1 MNAAPALRDPA
12 PVHCSYHPQV
22 ETLLRCSRCGK
33 PICPRCGVRTPV
45 GMRCP
50 DCAGVA
56 KQVLPLGAAGL
67 LRALAFGLAV
77 ALPIGLLMGIAP
89 RWDFYLGLVLGFGAA
104 EMVARAVP
112 GRTGPDMQAIAVLA
126 VLAALLLSRF
136 VTAATLGVS
145 LADLDLMRPQVQKA
159 LHLRPLPDLVFAA
172 IPLIIAIFR
181 FR

>member
-1 MNAAPALRDPA
+1 MSAPSTITGPA
-12 PVHCSYHPQV
+12 PVRCTYHPTV

-33 PICPRCGVRTPV
+33 PICPKCGVRTPV

-56 KQVLPLGAAGL
+56 AQVLPLGVPGF
-67 LRALAFGLAV
+67 LRALGFGMAV
-77 ALPIGLLMGIAP
+77 ALPIAVVMGFAP
-89 RWDFYLGLVLGFGAA
+89 QWDFYLGMVLGFASA

-112 GRTGPDMQAIAVLA
+112 GRRGVDMQIIAVA
-126 VLAALLLSRF
+126 VVVIALLVSRY

-145 LADLDLMRPQVQKA
+145 LADLDFMRPQVQKA
-159 LHLRPLPDLVFAA
+159 LYLRPMPDLVFAG
-172 IPLIIAIFR
+172 IPILIAFFR